1 MDGKGG
7 AALILNPTFAPY
19 HHQSKAM
26 KYFWLLMLLPAALF
40 SQTPAPALYGRIIN
54 AADGQPLPGASV
66 LLEPGARGAVSDS
79 AGYYRIE
86 QLSAGMY
93 RLAVQYLGYAS
104 YFQKEL
110 TIPTGQDV
118 EMNFRLEPQGAE
130 LYTIFVVA
138 YKEQRSGIIC
148 PYTGRLT
155 PNQPEQSRF
164 PASFNDPV
172 RLATLYPGIAGD
184 NDGANGISVRGNTP
198 NGLSWR
204 MFGAEVVNPNH
215 TPNAGTFS
223 DRVTVNGGGVNMISA
238 YTSDFTMY
246 NGPFS
251 APWGN
256 ALSGIMDIRLRQG
269 DEKQRKIFAQAGLIG
284 MELGAEGP
292 LAKGKKHSYL
302 VNYRYATVGLLSAMG
317 VPLGDEDIRFQDL
330 SFHLHFNGEKG
341 TRWSIF
347 GVGGNSV
354 NLFEGARDSSLWL
367 FQKDRYDITFR
378 SRAGII
384 GAAQTTQFGN
394 WEWQSSLAL
403 SALESTREGDRLDE
417 QFNPVRVETD
427 RFDQSKIS
435 MLQALYYRSK
445 AQRLGIG
452 FNLTRQACDI
462 ASARLNEGAVAQG
475 AGNGLLWQPW
485 LEWKA
490 RWSEKIR
497 TTAGLHAVYFDF
509 NGTGSIEPRIH
520 TEYSVG
526 QRNSVFELSYG
537 IHSQLQQ
544 AQLYFAAL
552 NGGNPNR
559 DLGLTKAHH
568 FSAGYRGNFSVRQRA
583 NWSANVFYQ
592 ALFQVPVETG
602 ATGTFSAINL
612 LEGFVTRPLVNEG
625 RGRNYGLELSAHNF
639 NNHPFNWMLN
649 ATWYHSRY
657 RGADGVERST
667 RYDGRFLA
675 NALIGKEW
683 KRSEK
688 DRVKAWG
695 GQLRLLWNG
704 GFRDTPIDAA
714 ASAAAGETVYR
725 ESEAFSLRLRHYF
738 RPDMRLYLR
747 YDRNGRS
754 RTLALD
760 VQNIANRQNLAF
772 NYFDPQQAQV
782 IERFQLGVIPVLS
795 YRIEF

>member
-1 MDGKGG
+1 MQFVLHPRRGN
-7 AALILNPTFAPY
+7 ILNFAAFKL
-19 HHQSKAM
+19 KAM
-26 KYFWLLMLLPAALF
+26 KYFCLLFFLLPAALYT
-40 SQTPAPALYGRIIN
+40 QTPSSALYGRITN

-66 LLEPGARGAVSDS
+66 LLEPGARGTVSDS

-86 QLSAGMY
+86 QLSAGAY

-110 TIPTGQDV
+110 TIPTGQNV
-118 EMNFRLEPQGAE
+118 EMNFRLAPQETE
-130 LYTIFVVA
+130 LSPVFVVA
-138 YKEQRSGIIC
+138 YKEQGSGIIN
-148 PYTGRLT
+148 PYTGVLT
-155 PNQPEQSRF
+155 PRQPEQSRF

-172 RLATLYPGIAGD
+172 RVATLYPGIAGD
-184 NDGANGISVRGNTP
+184 NDGANGISIRGNTP

-204 MFGAEVVNPNH
+204 MFGVEVVNPNH

-223 DRVTVNGGGVNMISA
+223 DRLTINGGGVNIISA
-238 YTSDFTMY
+238 YTADFTMY
-246 NGPFS
+246 KGPFS

-256 ALSGIMDIRLRQG
+256 ALSGIMDIRLRRG
-269 DEKQRKIFAQAGLIG
+269 DQKDRKIFAQAGLIG

-292 LAKGKKHSYL
+292 LTKGKDHSYL
-302 VNYRYATVGLLSAMG
+302 VNYRYSTVGLLSAMG

-330 SFHLHFNGEKG
+330 SFHLHFAGEKG

-354 NLFEGARDSSLWL
+354 NLFEGTRDSSLWE
-367 FQKDRYDITFR
+367 FQKDRYDIAFR
-378 SRAGII
+378 SRTGII
-384 GAAQTTQFGN
+384 GAAQTTWFRN

-403 SALESTREGDRLDE
+403 SSLESTREGDRLNE
-417 QFNPVRVETD
+417 QLNPVRVETD

-445 AQRLGIG
+445 AHRLGIG
-452 FNLTRQACDI
+452 FNLSRQASDI
-462 ASARLNEGAVAQG
+462 TAERINEGAVAQG

-485 LEWKA
+485 LEWRA
-490 RWSEKIR
+490 QWNEQLT

-509 NGTGSIEPRIH
+509 NGTESVEPRFQ
-520 TEYSVG
+520 TEYKVG
-526 QRNSVFELSYG
+526 KHNNHYIQLNYG

-544 AQLYFAAL
+544 PQLYFAAVDG
-552 NGGNPNR
+552 NNPNR

-568 FSAGYRGNFSVRQRA
+568 FSTGYHGYSRQRTH
-583 NWSANVFYQ
+583 WSANVFYQ
-592 ALFQVPVETG
+592 SLFEAPVEIG
-602 ATGTFSAINL
+602 AVGTFSAINL
-612 LEGFVTRPLVNEG
+612 LEGFITRPLANEG
-625 RGRNYGLELSAHNF
+625 RGRNYGLELSVDNF
-639 NNHPFNWMLN
+639 NNRPFNWMLN

-683 KRSEK
+683 VRNDA
-688 DRVKAWG
+688 DRKKSWG

-704 GFRDTPIDAA
+704 GFRDTPVDLA

-747 YDRNGRS
+747 YDNKGRS

-760 VQNIANRQNLAF
+760 IQNIANRQNLAF
-772 NYFDPQQAQV
+772 NYFDTQQAQV

-795 YRIEF
+795 YRIEW